1 MGGLMHRPIAPL
13 SLAGVSPG
21 GTPRAQPIFEWV
33 NPADLLVDDG
43 YQRDSSERSLR
54 LVRKIVSNWDWARY
68 KPPVAVL
75 TDAGLE
81 LIDGQH
87 TAIAAA
93 THPEIEQIPVM
104 IVEVAERAE
113 RASAFI
119 GHNKDRIAV
128 TTPQLHVAAL
138 AAGDSDAQAIA
149 DTARRAGVTI
159 LRASKKKGYQPG
171 DTLAVTAIDQ
181 LIRGRGQ
188 DGAAAVLSVLV
199 AAGQAPITQV
209 HIKATD
215 YLLHSPE
222 FVGQI
227 TEAALS
233 ASIVAMRPQIDSEV
247 DLFRAAHPSTPAWRA
262 MAILWFKNR
271 RSGGRLK
278 SEPSEPAPLKT
289 RAGKLLEP
297 INVKRTPVA
306 MPDDYEDRPR
316 VLSQPQQKGESIFG
330 GAKKDARE
338 KLRGWAP
345 GNHLRRCGP
354 CGASFIGHLRA
365 TECADCA
372 YRADAVAR
380 AV

>member
-1 MGGLMHRPIAPL
+1 MTHRPIAPL
-13 SLAGVSPG
+13 ALNGVTPG

-33 NPADLLVDDG
+33 RPADLLVDDG

-138 AAGDSDAQAIA
+138 AAGDSGARAIA

-159 LRASKKKGYQPG
+159 LRAPKKKGYQPG

-181 LIRGRGQ
+181 LVRGRGP

-199 AAGQAPITQV
+199 AAEQAPITQV
-209 HIKATD
+209 HIKAAD
-215 YLLHSPE
+215 YLLNNAE
-222 FVGQI
+222 FAGQI
-227 TEAALS
+227 TAAALS
-233 ASIVAMRPQIDSEV
+233 AAIKTSRPQIDTEV
-247 DLFRAAHPSTPAWRA
+247 NLFRAAHPGTPAWRA
-262 MAILWFKNR
+262 MAILWFRNR
-271 RSGGRLK
+271 RGGRPK
-278 SEPSEPAPLKT
+278 NEQAASPALKT

-297 INVKRTPVA
+297 INLRPKPEPLPA
-306 MPDDYEDRPR
+306 DYEDRPR
-316 VLSQPQQKGESIFG
+316 FLSQPQHKGESICG
-330 GAKKDARE
+330 GAKKDERG
-338 KLRGWAP
+338 KLGGWAP

-354 CGASFIGHLRA
+354 CGAPFIGHLRA

-372 YRADAVAR
+372 YRAEQVAR